1 MTDRPP
7 ADPPDDARIDVVA
20 RTVSF
25 QGHFRVETY
34 RLRHRRF
41 DETWTEVMSR
51 EVFVRPPAAAVI
63 PYDPARDTVVLIE
76 QFRIGAYVAGVDP
89 WLIEVVAGIIEPG
102 EQPEDVACREAAEE
116 AGCTIL
122 ALEPI
127 GRILPSPGG
136 DSELLHL
143 YCGRIDSA
151 GIGGLHGLE
160 HEHEDIRA
168 TVVPFTDA
176 YARITQAGVTNANAL
191 IALQWLALNRDRL
204 RRQWR

>member
-1 MTDRPP
+1 MTDNPP
-7 ADPPDDARIDVVA
+7 ADPRVDVVA
-20 RTVSF
+20 RTVSY

-41 DETWTEVMSR
+41 NETWTEVMAR

-63 PYDPARDTVVLIE
+63 PYDPARDAVVLIE
-76 QFRIGAYVAGVDP
+76 QFRTGAYVAGVEP

-102 EQPEDVACREAAEE
+102 EQPEEVARREAVEE
-116 AGCTIL
+116 AGCDIL

-127 GRILPSPGG
+127 GRILPSPGA

-151 GIGGLHGLE
+151 GVGGLHGLD

-168 TVVPFTDA
+168 TVLPFKDA
-176 YARITQAGVTNANAL
+176 FVQVTQTAVTNANAL

>member
-1 MTDRPP
+1 MTDSPP
-7 ADPPDDARIDVVA
+7 ADPRVDVVA
-20 RTVSF
+20 RTVSY

-41 DETWTEVMSR
+41 NETWTEVIAR

-63 PYDPARDTVVLIE
+63 PYDPARDAVVLIE
-76 QFRIGAYVAGVDP
+76 QFRTGAYVAGVEP

-102 EQPEDVACREAAEE
+102 EQPEEVARREAVEE
-116 AGCTIL
+116 AGCDIL

-127 GRILPSPGG
+127 GRILPSPGA

-151 GIGGLHGLE
+151 GVGGLHGLD

-168 TVVPFTDA
+168 TVLPFKDA
-176 YARITQAGVTNANAL
+176 FVQVTQTAVTNANAL

>member
-1 MTDRPP
+1 MTDSPP
-7 ADPPDDARIDVVA
+7 ADPRVDVVA
-20 RTVSF
+20 RTVSY

-41 DETWTEVMSR
+41 NETWTEVIAR

-63 PYDPARDTVVLIE
+63 PYDPARDAVVLIE
-76 QFRIGAYVAGVDP
+76 QFRTGAYVAGVEP
-89 WLIEVVAGIIEPG
+89 WLIEVVAGIIDPG
-102 EQPEDVACREAAEE
+102 EQPEDVARREAVEE

-127 GRILPSPGG
+127 GRILPSPGA

-151 GIGGLHGLE
+151 GVGGLHGLD

-168 TVVPFTDA
+168 TGLPFKDA
-176 YARITQAGVTNANAL
+176 FVQVTQTAVTNANAL

>member
-1 MTDRPP
+1 MTDCPP
-7 ADPPDDARIDVVA
+7 TDLRVDVVA
-20 RTVSF
+20 RTASY

-41 DETWTEVMSR
+41 DDTWTEVMSR
-51 EVFVRPPAAAVI
+51 EVFIRPAAAAVI
-63 PYDPARDTVVLIE
+63 PYDPARDAVVLIE
-76 QFRIGAYVAGVDP
+76 QFRVGAFVAGVEP

-102 EQPEDVACREAAEE
+102 EQPEDVARREAVEE
-116 AGCTIL
+116 AGCDIL

-127 GRILPSPGG
+127 ARILPSPGA

-151 GIGGLHGLE
+151 GIGGLHGLA

-168 TVVPFTDA
+168 TVQPFEDA
-176 YARITQAGVTNANAL
+176 FTQVTQAGATNANAM

>member
-1 MTDRPP
+1 MTDSPP
-7 ADPPDDARIDVVA
+7 ADPRVDVVA
-20 RTVSF
+20 RTVSY

-41 DETWTEVMSR
+41 NETWTEIMAR
-51 EVFVRPPAAAVI
+51 EVFIRPPAAAVI
-63 PYDPARDTVVLIE
+63 PYDPARDAVVLIE
-76 QFRIGAYVAGVDP
+76 QFRTGAYVAGVEP
-89 WLIEVVAGIIEPG
+89 WLIEVVAGIIDPG
-102 EQPEDVACREAAEE
+102 EQPEDVARREAVEE

-127 GRILPSPGG
+127 GRILPSPGA

-151 GIGGLHGLE
+151 GVGGLHGLD

-168 TVVPFTDA
+168 TVLPFKDA
-176 YARITQAGVTNANAL
+176 FVQVTQTAVTNANAL

>member
-1 MTDRPP
+1 MTDNPP
-7 ADPPDDARIDVVA
+7 ADPRVDVVA
-20 RTVSF
+20 RTVSY

-41 DETWTEVMSR
+41 NETWTEIMAR
-51 EVFVRPPAAAVI
+51 EVFIRPPAAAVI
-63 PYDPARDTVVLIE
+63 PYDPARDAVVLIE
-76 QFRIGAYVAGVDP
+76 QFRTGAYVAGVEP

-102 EQPEDVACREAAEE
+102 EQPEEVARREAVEE

-127 GRILPSPGG
+127 GRILPSPGA

-151 GIGGLHGLE
+151 GVGGLHGLD

-168 TVVPFTDA
+168 TVLPFKDA
-176 YARITQAGVTNANAL
+176 FVQVTQTAVTNANAL

>member
-1 MTDRPP
+1 MTDSPP
-7 ADPPDDARIDVVA
+7 ADPRVDVVA
-20 RTVSF
+20 RTVSY

-41 DETWTEVMSR
+41 NETWTEVMAR

-63 PYDPARDTVVLIE
+63 PYDPARDAVVLIE
-76 QFRIGAYVAGVDP
+76 QFRTGAYVAGVEP

-102 EQPEDVACREAAEE
+102 EQPEEVARREAVEE
-116 AGCTIL
+116 AGCDIL

-127 GRILPSPGG
+127 GRILPSPGA

-151 GIGGLHGLE
+151 GVGGLHGLD

-168 TVVPFTDA
+168 TVLPFKDA
-176 YARITQAGVTNANAL
+176 FVQVTQTAVTNANAL

>member
-1 MTDRPP
+1 MTDSPP
-7 ADPPDDARIDVVA
+7 ADPRVDVVA
-20 RTVSF
+20 RTVSY

-41 DETWTEVMSR
+41 NETWTEVIAR

-63 PYDPARDTVVLIE
+63 PYDPARDAVVLIE
-76 QFRIGAYVAGVDP
+76 QFRTGAYVAGVEP

-102 EQPEDVACREAAEE
+102 EQPEEVARREAVEE

-127 GRILPSPGG
+127 GRILPSPGA

-151 GIGGLHGLE
+151 GVGGLHGLD

-168 TVVPFTDA
+168 TVLPFKDA
-176 YARITQAGVTNANAL
+176 FVQVTQTAVTNANAL

-204 RRQWR
+204 RRQWS